1 MTKKFSLS
9 TLIQVIIFILS
20 FSYLQISH
28 SVTTAKLE
36 AKIIEQDLKIL
47 YLDREI
53 SRIHQQI
60 YGIQ

>member
-20 FSYLQISH
+20 LSYPQISH